1 MTARLATHQ
10 AEIQLLLQGT
20 VHAYGERSIRLSY
33 QSTAR
38 PSRAAF
44 VLVGWGCLGGGGG
57 MQVRSPGVT
66 LPLTTIQQDS
76 SSACFETCRMLYS
89 FMAAAPGPA
98 STPPAVGACCAGCGA
113 AATPAGFTMKLLAA
127 SDALLLLER
136 ESCCCC
142 SGSAA
147 RADKL
152 VESQRW
158 CPGSCGWLH
167 DAAVHP
173 DLR

>member
-1 MTARLATHQ
+1 
-10 AEIQLLLQGT
+10 
-20 VHAYGERSIRLSY
+20 
-33 QSTAR
+33 
-38 PSRAAF
+38 
-44 VLVGWGCLGGGGG
+44 
-57 MQVRSPGVT
+57 
-66 LPLTTIQQDS
+66 
-76 SSACFETCRMLYS
+76 
-89 FMAAAPGPA
+89 
-98 STPPAVGACCAGCGA
+98 
-113 AATPAGFTMKLLAA
+113 MKLLAA

>member
-1 MTARLATHQ
+1 
-10 AEIQLLLQGT
+10 
-20 VHAYGERSIRLSY
+20 
-33 QSTAR
+33 
-38 PSRAAF
+38 
-44 VLVGWGCLGGGGG
+44 
-57 MQVRSPGVT
+57 
-66 LPLTTIQQDS
+66 
-76 SSACFETCRMLYS
+76 
-89 FMAAAPGPA
+89 
-98 STPPAVGACCAGCGA
+98 
-113 AATPAGFTMKLLAA
+113 MKLLAA

-136 ESCCCC
+136 ESCCCCC

-158 CPGSCGWLH
+158 CPGPCGWLQ